1 MTAGAQQ
8 GKSHSWFRRRWIK
21 VLLLLGCLPVVLFFL
36 SNLWLALPPGRH
48 WVAAKIS
55 KRTGFEAGV
64 ERASWSPWDGI
75 RINGLV
81 IQQPPA
87 LRSSVH
93 EPLFTATSIQIWPKW
108 MAWLQKR
115 IEIHSIQL
123 DAPKAVIPIEL
134 IAHLSGPPPIVQAPP
149 VVAAASPSPT
159 APNQAPPPTIAAAPP
174 IQGPPPTIAAAPPGA
189 VALPPPQPSIQN
201 TPLAPAASSSVSVPT
216 SWIHVRHGSLAIVA
230 GSQARTLL
238 EADHFDADLPAAGAP
253 ASSLA
258 TLESIKGLGH
268 EVIRDLKLPL
278 NWQSPI
284 LEIGPISAEASGI
297 PFQLIAKLAFAGN
310 LPIAIDLNLPP
321 KESFKVTLPNQ
332 RLVSVDAF
340 RAFGHFR
347 GFVAFPASWQGDFL
361 IEGRGLSTSL
371 PPQADLRFDRG
382 IAVFLLRGGLL
393 TCTDARLIGDD
404 LSLLGNGTVLSDS
417 RAAAVL
423 RIVAPPAYA
432 HGLSERIGRMTGKR
446 ITFGTMGTP
455 DRMGSDLY
463 ALGNLDGINVQLGQ
477 GGDLIDGPTL
487 LALLKAKAA
496 ASP

>member
-1 MTAGAQQ
+1 MSAGAQQ
-8 GKSHSWFRRRWIK
+8 GKSHSWFRRRWVK
-21 VLLLLGCLPVVLFFL
+21 GLLLLGCLPVVLFFL

-55 KRTGFEAGV
+55 KRTGFDAGV

-75 RINGLV
+75 RISGLV

-93 EPLFTATSIQIWPKW
+93 EPLFTATSVQIWPKW

-115 IEIHSIQL
+115 IEMHSIQL
-123 DAPKAVIPIEL
+123 DSPRAVIPIEL
-134 IAHLSGPPPIVQAPP
+134 IAHLSGPPPVLQTPP
-149 VVAAASPSPT
+149 VVAAANP
-159 APNQAPPPTIAAAPP
+159 APAPPADGPPPVVAAAAP
-174 IQGPPPTIAAAPPGA
+174 GA
-189 VALPPPQPSIQN
+189 VELPPPQPSIQN
-201 TPLAPAASSSVSVPT
+201 TPTPPSAAPSISVPT
-216 SWIHVRHGSLAIVA
+216 AWIHVKHGSLAIVA
-230 GSQARTLL
+230 GNQARPLL
-238 EADHFDADLPAAGAP
+238 EADHFNADLPAAGGP

-258 TLESIKGLGH
+258 TLESIKGLGN
-268 EVIRDLKLPL
+268 EVIRDLKFPL
-278 NWQSPI
+278 NWQPPV

-297 PFQLIAKLAFAGN
+297 PSQLVARIAIAGN
-310 LPIAIDLNLPP
+310 LPIAIDFNLPP
-321 KESFKVTLPNQ
+321 KESARVTLPNQ
-332 RLVSVDAF
+332 RLVAADAF
-340 RAFGHFR
+340 RAVGRFR
-347 GFVAFPASWQGDFL
+347 GFLAFPASWQGDFL
-361 IEGRGLSTSL
+361 IEGRGLSTSQ

-393 TCTDARLIGDD
+393 ACTDARLISDE

-417 RAAAVL
+417 RGAAVL

-432 HGLSERIGRMTGKR
+432 HGLAERLGQMTGKR
-446 ITFGTMGTP
+446 ITFGLMGTP

-463 ALGNLDGINVQLGQ
+463 ALGNLDGINIQLGQ
-477 GGDLIDGPTL
+477 GGDVIDGPTL